1 MYNLLTRR
9 FGARPKLTCFL
20 STSTRPPPTTSTP
33 PSPGLFQNPI
43 VEHLWSTRHASSPSH
58 EAYSEAVPRPPS
70 LSSSSVLYPFSS
82 DPVLRETYKSPWGE
96 VRLGKVL
103 EDLDAAAGNV
113 AYSHCVKGGAWP
125 TPLLVTA
132 GVDSIQLLDGSRA
145 DVERDMVLTGAV
157 QWVGSSSLS
166 LTMSC
171 RSEGSVKPWL
181 TAKFTFVARD
191 AETGRATKIVELL
204 PETEEEKEQF
214 EVGRLAAE
222 RKKEVRKASK
232 VQSAY
237 TLEMEKMAHDMLAKA
252 APLSKMPAL
261 APPNLLLMSR
271 TELHNAFVAQP
282 QQRNMANRIFG
293 GFLMRR
299 AFELAFATAYSFGG
313 VRPKFVEVDDISF
326 LEPVDV
332 GDLLVFHARVLYTLP
347 DGGELRLDGDNPLAI
362 IEVEAWVQDPV
373 AVTSEVSNRLY
384 FTFSLPGKKSC
395 REVVPE
401 NLAEAKRAAQRMLAD
416 LEQVGAKKI

>member
-1 MYNLLTRR
+1 MNTSL
-9 FGARPKLTCFL
+9 FATCFA
-20 STSTRPPPTTSTP
+20 R
-33 PSPGLFQNPI
+33 
-43 VEHLWSTRHASSPSH
+43 R
-58 EAYSEAVPRPPS
+58 
-70 LSSSSVLYPFSS
+70 S
-82 DPVLRETYKSPWGE
+82 D
-96 VRLGKVL
+96 
-103 EDLDAAAGNV
+103 
-113 AYSHCVKGGAWP
+113 GA
-125 TPLLVTA
+125 
-132 GVDSIQLLDGSRA
+132 
-145 DVERDMVLTGAV
+145 
-157 QWVGSSSLS
+157 
-166 LTMSC
+166 
-171 RSEGSVKPWL
+171 WL

-204 PETEEEKEQF
+204 PETGEEKDQF
-214 EVGRLAAE
+214 EIGRAAAE

-347 DGGELRLDGDNPLAI
+347 EGGEVSRRSYGTPKSSAAAI
-362 IEVEAWVQDPV
+362 SNAFDTPFGSPV
-373 AVTSEVSNRLY
+373 A
-384 FTFSLPGKKSC
+384 
-395 REVVPE
+395 
-401 NLAEAKRAAQRMLAD
+401 AEAGRGQPARYYRGRG
-416 LEQVGAKKI
+416 VGPGSG